1 VANALLSA
9 DRRKVLRRE
18 LASILDD
25 ITALIPCI
33 NIDGLPDD
41 IGTLVS
47 ERRRHQLTAYDA
59 AYVTLAG
66 RRNLPLATQDNAM
79 VAAAR
84 RLSIPIVLMKS

>member
-1 VANALLSA
+1 
-9 DRRKVLRRE
+9 LRRE

-25 ITALIPCI
+25 IAALVPF
-33 NIDGLPDD
+33 IDTDGSPDD

-47 ERRRHQLTAYDA
+47 VGRRHQLTVYDA

-84 RLSIPIVLMKS
+84 RLSIPIVSVKR